1 MKKKIIIMSILAFIV
16 ILFMA
21 VLFLLRSPYPNKY
34 RFYSGDRFTGTFTMT
49 VNGTEYDPV
58 DEILEYE
65 NTGTQRLHTDS
76 SGFSIKG
83 GNYGSYKISFL
94 LDNKELYRLTG
105 DAIFETYTTNPILT
119 YQYINTNWWHVTK
132 MTLTAEMVMEN
143 DEWVVNV
150 KIVYSEPLESGTIS
164 ETTVEKT
171 ITYTDIMQGKGI
183 VQFGV

>member
-143 DEWVVNV
+143 DEWVVN
-150 KIVYSEPLESGTIS
+150 
-164 ETTVEKT
+164 EKSY
-171 ITYTDIMQGKGI
+171 IANRSKAGPFQK
-183 VQFGV
+183 QP